1 MLQSDLENSEALSVL
16 CCFLWVSF
24 DWFCSLADGPHIC
37 QSNDHF
43 PPIKALF
50 ELVTS
55 VTLTIF
61 QQGRRCWEQ
70 PAAEGKG
77 NHVVLTFSVTVSS
90 CLHVSVFL
98 IPARTETEFR
108 NGHEMVLVFWNAVV
122 AFDPVD
128 LLEMF
133 SPWISHTLRYRVFS
147 H

>member
-1 MLQSDLENSEALSVL
+1 MCCAASYEFRLIDFVLLQMV
-16 CCFLWVSF
+16 
-24 DWFCSLADGPHIC
+24 HIFAS
-37 QSNDHF
+37 QTNHF

-61 QQGRRCWEQ
+61 QQGRHAGINQLQRAKEIMWFWYLFCHCFQ
-70 PAAEGKG
+70 LFACICFLNPHTQKP
-77 NHVVLTFSVTVSS
+77 SS
-90 CLHVSVFL
+90 EMGMILWNGSCFL
-98 IPARTETEFR
+98 KWCGE
-108 NGHEMVLVFWNAVV
+108 V
-122 AFDPVD
+122 AFDPVV